1 MMTNYIIEWEQ
12 KRIELEECFKKYQT
26 MIIKEECQLRELKF
40 LQREINSLMED
51 IYYLECVMF
60 VEGGC

>member
-12 KRIELEECFKKYQT
+12 KRIELEERFKKYQT